1 MNHHR
6 CASVFWPLSA
16 SLLLVLLGAAR
27 TAAQTPQTS
36 AQAPPS
42 MNMDQQGMEMPM
54 TGPLD
59 IGEQRDGSGTSWLPD
74 VSPMYAVHLTTG
86 EWNLMIHGNGFL
98 QYINDGSD
106 RGDSQFGSINW
117 IMGMASRKAAGG
129 MFTGRV
135 MMSLEPFTV
144 GKCGYPDLLA
154 SGELCNGQQ
163 LHDRQHPH
171 DLFME
176 VAARYQHPINDKV
189 AYEIYGGPVAE
200 PALGPTAFPH
210 RVSALPNP
218 IAPISHHW
226 FDATHISFGVLTG
239 GVYGRRWKAEGSI
252 FNGREP
258 DENRYDFDFGAL
270 DSYSGR
276 FWFLPTDRWALQVSA
291 GHLKEAELR
300 PGGEPPIDVDRVT
313 ASATY
318 HRPLQGTGVWA
329 TTAGWGQN
337 REPAEDPRNAFF
349 VETSATMSER
359 HIVFGRAELN
369 QKKGGDLALP
379 ALEETISE
387 LSKIQGGYTYEFPK
401 VGPVVPAVGGSV
413 WVSFVPDRLAPYY
426 GGTHSPGVAVF
437 LYLHAPAMP
446 AMSMGHQMH

>member
-1 MNHHR
+1 MHAQDLQPSRQAQPQPMDMSPHSMEMQT
-6 CASVFWPLSA
+6 AGPL
-16 SLLLVLLGAAR
+16 GI
-27 TAAQTPQTS
+27 S
-36 AQAPPS
+36 AQR
-42 MNMDQQGMEMPM
+42 E
-54 TGPLD
+54 
-59 IGEQRDGSGTSWLPD
+59 GSGTSWLPD
-74 VSPMYAVHLTTG
+74 VTPMYAVHLEAG
-86 EWNLMIHGNGFL
+86 EWNLMVHGNGFL
-98 QYINDGSD
+98 QYINEGSD

-117 IMGMASRKAAGG
+117 IMAMANREAAGG
-129 MFTGRV
+129 RFTSRV
-135 MMSLEPFTV
+135 MMSLDPFTV

-154 SGELCNGQQ
+154 SGELCNGAQ

-176 VAARYQHPINDKV
+176 VAVRYQHPINDQL

-226 FDATHISFGVLTG
+226 FDATHVSFGVVTG
-239 GVYGRRWKAEGSI
+239 GVYGRRWKAEGSL

-258 DENRYDFDFGAL
+258 DENRDDFDFGTL

-300 PGGEPPIDVDRVT
+300 PGGEPPVDVDRVT
-313 ASATY
+313 TSATY

-329 TTAGWGQN
+329 TTVAWGRN
-337 REPAEDPRNAFF
+337 SDPAEDATHAFLF
-349 VETSATMSER
+349 ETSATFSER

-369 QKKGGDLALP
+369 QKNGGDLAVP

-387 LSKIQGGYTYEFPK
+387 LSKLQGGYTYEFPK
-401 VGPVVPAVGGSV
+401 VGRVVPALGGSV
-413 WVSFVPDRLAPYY
+413 WVSFVPDRLARYY
-426 GGTHSPGVAVF
+426 GGTRSSGVAIF
-437 LYLHAPAMP
+437 LYFHAPAMP
-446 AMSMGHQMH
+446 AMTMDHMN